1 MDRKDRFALVFFI
14 LNTLNFIDNS
24 DYYYCYCEKTT
35 KKKSKPKSN
44 YCQICK
50 IPSIFHDFEEFV
62 NKNRFIM
69 EKLFRYYD
77 KLFNELVKL
86 FNQRPDA
93 ADFFFFWVG
102 GCEYYYSGRDWYSGE
117 CCRVSLLESI
127 QYSDGIFLSQQR
139 DKQKKKELGPFPPSE
154 E

>member
-1 MDRKDRFALVFFI
+1 MDKKDRSALVFFI

-35 KKKSKPKSN
+35 KKKASQNKIIVRSAKFPQYFMILRSLLTKIDSLWRSYSDIMTSFSTSLSN
-44 YCQICK
+44 YLTNVLMLLI
-50 IPSIFHDFEEFV
+50 
-62 NKNRFIM
+62 
-69 EKLFRYYD
+69 
-77 KLFNELVKL
+77 
-86 FNQRPDA
+86 
-93 ADFFFFWVG
+93 FFFFWVG

-139 DKQKKKELGPFPPSE
+139 DKQKKKRIRTISSF
-154 E
+154 